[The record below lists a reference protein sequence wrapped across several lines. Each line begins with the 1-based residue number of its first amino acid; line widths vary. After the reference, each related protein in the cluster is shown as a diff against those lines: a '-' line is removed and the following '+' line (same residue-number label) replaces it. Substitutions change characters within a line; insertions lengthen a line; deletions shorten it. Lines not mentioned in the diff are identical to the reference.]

1 MARSE
6 EQQRCGRAVGFVPRD
21 GGPVMG
27 DERLLDVYEAAYL
40 AGGPD
45 RVVET
50 ALVSLVE
57 TGRVRV
63 QRAGQLNVV
72 DDRSRHPVEDAV
84 LAAIG
89 PHGYRQFEVVRW
101 MAGKDERL
109 TALAQRMRQDGLV
122 SGIVLPW
129 WLRQVVL
136 TAAGRRTLRRLR
148 SDPVVTAAAVG
159 SSAAKVALHGTEQM
173 PDREQ
178 RDAVFHPPGPHR
190 QRGRSRRWRHAGE
203 PTAGGAGARS
213 WAAGGVAGFVG
224 CGADS

>member
-6 EQQRCGRAVGFVPRD
+6 EQQRCGRAVGFGPRD

-50 ALVSLVE
+50 ALVGLVE
-57 TGRVRV
+57 TGGVRV
-63 QRAGQLNVV
+63 QRAGQLSVV
-72 DDRSRHPVEDAV
+72 DDRPRHPIEDAV

-89 PHGYRQFEVVRW
+89 PHGYRQFELVRW

-109 TALAQRMRQDGLV
+109 TALTERLRRNGLV
-122 SGIVLPW
+122 SGIELPW
-129 WLRQVVL
+129 WRRRVLL

-148 SDPVVTAAAVG
+148 ADPTLTDAAAG
-159 SSAAKVALHGTEQM
+159 TSAVKVALNGTEQM
-173 PDREQ
+173 LDREQ

-190 QRGRSRRWRHAGE
+190 QRRHSRRW
-203 PTAGGAGARS
+203 
-213 WAAGGVAGFVG
+213 
-224 CGADS
+224 